1 VYKEKTNKH
10 GVVDRLKSRLCARGF
25 TQKGVTFSMKF
36 APTVKMSSIRLI
48 ITLALKKN
56 MVIKQADV
64 NNAFLHGLL
73 SMLVY
78 LEIPK
83 GMRHRYDHK
92 KFALRLKKGIYG
104 LKVSAAAWNAEFVS
118 FMKSLGFKQC
128 ISDPCVFYQHKGGI
142 TSYLCLYVDDLIA
155 VSDSEAHINMI
166 LNQIKTKYGLKEITD
181 LDYVLGIEAA
191 RIKEGIILNQ
201 TTYIEKMLRR
211 FGMEKCNATK
221 LPLGVSV
228 QIDKDEDGED
238 ADEMLYRQKIGA
250 LAWVTMGTRPDCGFA
265 LSKLSRYLNNP
276 KKSHMLAADNVMRYL
291 QGSKNFGIL
300 LRKDGSPGV
309 AVHVDSDWAACK
321 DTRRSTSGY
330 VLTFGDN
337 AIIWKAQRQTFPTRS
352 TAEAEYVAC
361 SEAIADAKWLKTLL
375 AELGEEIKEP
385 TPIYEDNEAC
395 IRIAENPVISQRSK
409 SIDIKYHVVRHYVK
423 EKEFKMVK
431 VSTADQLADFLTKA
445 VPAHK
450 LQQMI
455 EAFMAEKK

>member
-1 VYKEKTNKH
+1 
-10 GVVDRLKSRLCARGF
+10 
-25 TQKGVTFSMKF
+25 
-36 APTVKMSSIRLI
+36 
-48 ITLALKKN
+48 
-56 MVIKQADV
+56 
-64 NNAFLHGLL
+64 
-73 SMLVY
+73 
-78 LEIPK
+78 
-83 GMRHRYDHK
+83 
-92 KFALRLKKGIYG
+92 
-104 LKVSAAAWNAEFVS
+104 
-118 FMKSLGFKQC
+118 
-128 ISDPCVFYQHKGGI
+128 
-142 TSYLCLYVDDLIA
+142 
-155 VSDSEAHINMI
+155 
-166 LNQIKTKYGLKEITD
+166 
-181 LDYVLGIEAA
+181 
-191 RIKEGIILNQ
+191 
-201 TTYIEKMLRR
+201 
-211 FGMEKCNATK
+211 
-221 LPLGVSV
+221 
-228 QIDKDEDGED
+228 
-238 ADEMLYRQKIGA
+238 
-250 LAWVTMGTRPDCGFA
+250 
-265 LSKLSRYLNNP
+265 
-276 KKSHMLAADNVMRYL
+276 
-291 QGSKNFGIL
+291 
-300 LRKDGSPGV
+300 
-309 AVHVDSDWAACK
+309 VDSDWAACK